1 MQGCFNDWY
10 TDFSVFLGMTDRNV
24 ELLAQDYFELL
35 SSQVFIEE
43 MLDYTILQ
51 RHIDLLKR
59 LDVLKTSSMSIF
71 DLFKKEHVYLSKTF
85 ELVLGYNIEEAHK
98 AGNSYFDSKVHPDD
112 FVSLL
117 KAGNYFIKM
126 AFELSSEKRK
136 DYKVVMDYRI
146 KNGKGDYVRVIEQ
159 FQGLELD
166 HQGNIWLAL
175 CVMDISPDQD
185 LETPLRNRII
195 NIKNGEIFH
204 FPDINQDIRTSHLS
218 LTEREKEILKLVAQG
233 LISKQIADKLYISVH
248 TVNTH
253 RQRIIEKLDVANTFE
268 AIQYASKLGIIA

>member
-1 MQGCFNDWY
+1 MVDK
-10 TDFSVFLGMTDRNV
+10 RV

-43 MLDYTILQ
+43 MLDYAIFHKHVDILKQ
-51 RHIDLLKR
+51 
-59 LDVLKTSSMSIF
+59 LDVLKTSSISIF

-85 ELVLGYNIEEAHK
+85 ELVLGYNIEEAHET
-98 AGNSYFDSKVHPDD
+98 GNSYFDSKVHPDD

-117 KAGNYFIKM
+117 KAGSYFMKM
-126 AFELSSEKRK
+126 AFALSSERRK

-195 NIKNGEIFH
+195 NIKNGDIFH
-204 FPDINQDIRTSHLS
+204 FPDSSQYNIETSHLS